1 MARASV
7 SALTKPLCTPHGTK
21 PLYISIEGADK
32 MWLVRAFQLVDG
44 DLHDGKPRSKVSTQ
58 ELAKTVGSRI
68 FFKKKERETQEKR
81 SFLIAQSEHA
91 GARKVG
97 VDSTSVCGLKL
108 LGLVV

>member
-7 SALTKPLCTPHGTK
+7 SARRQRLTRRQTAEQSEHA
-21 PLYISIEGADK
+21 GARK
-32 MWLVRAFQLVDG
+32 DG
-44 DLHDGKPRSKVSTQ
+44 GLKNFS
-58 ELAKTVGSRI
+58 L
-68 FFKKKERETQEKR
+68 KKRERKARETPEKR
-81 SFLIAQSEHA
+81 SFFIAQSEHA